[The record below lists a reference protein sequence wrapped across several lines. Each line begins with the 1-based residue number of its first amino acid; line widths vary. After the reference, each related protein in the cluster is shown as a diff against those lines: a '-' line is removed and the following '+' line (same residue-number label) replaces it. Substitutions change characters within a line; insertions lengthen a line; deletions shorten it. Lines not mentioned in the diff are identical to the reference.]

1 MLEDFQANFA
11 MFSLYCAQH
20 LGYLIRTIV
29 FPFLVI
35 LQHYVKFDIRIM
47 ATLEKLLGVG
57 SFGGFIGHLT
67 HR

>member
-1 MLEDFQANFA
+1 MLEDFQATFA
-11 MFSLYCAQH
+11 MFSLYYAQH
-20 LGYLIRTIV
+20 LGYLFRTM

-47 ATLEKLLGVG
+47 VTLKKLLGVG